1 MLRIEAGNAA
11 SEAVARSTG
20 FALADDEP
28 VVRTSKGREL
38 VLRTWRHTGS

>member
-1 MLRIEAGNAA
+1 MSLPLPQHRCP
-11 SEAVARSTG
+11 SL
-20 FALADDEP
+20 FPDDEP